1 MKISYNWLKNYA
13 NITQTPEE
21 LSEILTDCGLEV
33 ESFEHVESVRGGL
46 KGVVI
51 GEVITCGKH
60 PDADKLKVTTVNT
73 GAPELLHIVCGANNV
88 AAGQKVPVAT
98 VGTMIYKGDEEPFEI
113 KKSKIRGQ
121 ISEGMICSE
130 IELGLGDDYD
140 GIMVLES
147 SAPIGIPA
155 SEYFKIE
162 TDVVFTI
169 GLTPNRNDAT
179 SHIGVARDIVA
190 AINAKTLNN
199 ERLKYP
205 NLDSFKID
213 NTNLPIEVVVEDIEN
228 CPRYSGLT
236 ISDIK
241 VDESPDWLKNR
252 LKAVGL
258 RPINNVVDATNF
270 VLMEYG
276 QPLHAF
282 DVSKI
287 SGQKVVVKKLPKDTI
302 FKTLDDVER
311 KLNGSELMIC
321 NADEG
326 MCIAGVF
333 GGAKSGVTEQT
344 SAIFLESA
352 YFNPISIRKTAK
364 LHGMKTDASF
374 RYERGADP
382 NITVDA
388 LKRAALLIKEVAG
401 GTISSE
407 ISDIYPNK
415 IEPKTVD
422 FSCKKMNKLIGSE
435 IPKDAVLNI
444 LQSLEIG
451 VDGEYPNLTLQI
463 PTNKAD
469 VTRDVDVIE
478 EILRI
483 YGFNRIANVGATL
496 MNFEHP
502 AKPDRENVYNQIADF
517 LSNNGFAEIMNNSL
531 TKAEH
536 TEKVNGFDSN
546 LNVILENPLSN
557 ELDVMRQSLLFGGLS
572 SIAYNCNHQQTD
584 LKLYE
589 FGTVYQKNPNA
600 EQDAPVTKKYKET
613 QRLAIFISG
622 NKRAE
627 NWQKPLESVDFN
639 YLKSLVNTVFS
650 RLRLTNYKVEEQ
662 APEYFSEGL
671 SYTLNKKTFATFG
684 KLSKATLKYFDIKQD
699 VYFADV
705 AWTDVLKALPKK
717 PILYQE
723 ISKFPEVRRDLA
735 LLVDQKITFS
745 QIEKLAYETEKKY
758 LRSVNLFDVYEGDKL
773 PEGKKSYAVSFIL
786 QDAEKTL
793 SEKQITGVMEKM
805 IRQMTEKLGA
815 VIR

>member
-21 LSEILTDCGLEV
+21 LSVILTDCGLEV
-33 ESFEHVESVRGGL
+33 EGFEHVESIRGGL

-51 GEVITCGKH
+51 GEVITCEKH
-60 PDADKLKVTTVNT
+60 PDADKLKVTTVNI

-88 AAGQKVPVAT
+88 AAGQKVPVVT
-98 VGTMIYKGDEEPFEI
+98 VGSLLYKGDEEPFEI

-130 IELGLGDDYD
+130 LELGFGNEHD
-140 GIMVLES
+140 GIMVLD
-147 SAPIGIPA
+147 SAAQVGIPA
-155 SEYFKIE
+155 ADYFKIE
-162 TDVVFTI
+162 SDVVFTI

-190 AINAKTLNN
+190 VINAKTLGN
-199 ERLKYP
+199 EHLKYP
-205 NLDSFKID
+205 NLDDFKID
-213 NTNLPIEVVVEDIEN
+213 NTNLQIEVAVEDFVD

-241 VDESPDWLKNR
+241 VGESPDWLKNR

-282 DVSKI
+282 DISKI
-287 SGQKVVVKKLPKDTI
+287 SGQKIVVKKLSKDTN
-302 FKTLDDVER
+302 FKTLDDIDR
-311 KLNGSELMIC
+311 KLDGSELMIC

-344 SAIFLESA
+344 TAIFLESA
-352 YFNPISIRKTAK
+352 YFNPLSIRKTSK

-388 LKRAALLIKEVAG
+388 LKRAALLIKEIAG
-401 GTISSE
+401 GIISSE
-407 ISDIYPNK
+407 ITDIYPEK
-415 IEPKTVD
+415 IEPKIVD
-422 FSCKKMNKLIGSE
+422 FSCEKMNRLIGNE
-435 IPKDAVLNI
+435 IPKDAVMNI

-451 VDGEYPNLTLQI
+451 VNGEFPNLTLKI

-483 YGFNRIANVGATL
+483 YGFNRISNTGSAQ
-496 MNFEHP
+496 MNFEHQS
-502 AKPDRENVYNQIADF
+502 KPDREKIYDQTANF
-517 LSNNGFAEIMNNSL
+517 LSNNGFSEIMNNSL

-536 TEKVNGFDSN
+536 TENVKSFDSN
-546 LNVILENPLSN
+546 LNVTITNPLSN
-557 ELDVMRQSLLFGGLS
+557 ELNVMRQTLLFGGLS
-572 SIAYNCNHQQTD
+572 SIAYNCNHQLTD
-584 LKLYE
+584 LKFYE
-589 FGTVYQKNPNA
+589 FGSVYQKNPNV
-600 EQDAPVTKKYKET
+600 ESDAPVTKKYKEI

-622 NKRAE
+622 NKQTE
-627 NWQKPLESVDFN
+627 NWQKPLENVDFN
-639 YLKSLVNTVFS
+639 YLKSLVNTLFS
-650 RLRLTNYKVEEQ
+650 RLRLTTYKVENSS
-662 APEYFSEGL
+662 PEYLSEGL
-671 SYTLNKKTFATFG
+671 SYILNGKTVAVFG

-699 VYFADV
+699 VFFADIS
-705 AWTDVLKALPKK
+705 WTDVLKALPKK
-717 PILYQE
+717 PVLYQE
-723 ISKFPEVRRDLA
+723 VSKFPEVRRDLA
-735 LLVDQKITFS
+735 LLIDQKITFAE
-745 QIEKLAYETEKKY
+745 IEKLAFDTEKKF
-758 LRSVNLFDVYEGDKL
+758 LKSVSLFDVYEGDKL

-786 QDAEKTL
+786 QDSEKTL
-793 SEKQITGVMEKM
+793 SEKQITSVMEKM

-815 VIR
+815 TIR

>member
-21 LSEILTDCGLEV
+21 LSIMITDCGLEV
-33 ESFEHVESVRGGL
+33 ESLEYVESVRGGL

-51 GEVITCGKH
+51 GEVKTCEKH
-60 PDADKLKVTTVNT
+60 PDADKLSVTTVDV
-73 GAPELLHIVCGANNV
+73 GAPELLHIVCGAPNV

-98 VGTMIYKGDEEPFEI
+98 VGTIIYNGDESFEI

-121 ISEGMICSE
+121 VSEGMICSA
-130 IELGLGDDYD
+130 IELNLGEDDG

-147 SAPIGIPA
+147 STPVGISG
-155 SEYFKIE
+155 SEFFKIE
-162 TDVVFTI
+162 SDVVFEI

-190 AINAKTLNN
+190 ANNVKTLNN
-199 ERLKYP
+199 ERLQYP
-205 NLDSFKID
+205 NLSDFKID
-213 NTNLPIEVVVEDIEN
+213 NTNLSIDVVVEDLEN

-241 VDESPDWLKNR
+241 VGESPDWLKNR
-252 LKAVGL
+252 LKAVGF

-282 DVSKI
+282 DIKKI
-287 SGQKVVVKKLPKDTI
+287 SGQKIIVKKLPKDTI
-302 FKTLDDVER
+302 FKSLDDVDR
-311 KLNGSELMIC
+311 KLDGSELMIC

-333 GGAKSGVTEQT
+333 GGAKSGVTEKT
-344 SAIFLESA
+344 TAIFLESA
-352 YFNPISIRKTAK
+352 YFNPVSIRKTSK
-364 LHGMKTDASF
+364 LHGLKTDASF

-382 NITVDA
+382 NITIDA
-388 LKRAALLIKEVAG
+388 LKRAAILIKEVAG
-401 GTISSE
+401 GNISSE
-407 ISDIYPNK
+407 ITDIYPEK
-415 IEPKTVD
+415 IELKIVE
-422 FSCKKMNKLIGSE
+422 FSCEKMNRLVGNE
-435 IPKDAVLNI
+435 IPKEAVLNI

-451 VDGEYPNLTLQI
+451 VSGEFPNLTLKI

-483 YGFNRIANVGATL
+483 YGFNRISNVGNIQL
-496 MNFEHP
+496 SLEHP
-502 AKPDRENVYNQIADF
+502 KKPDRENAYEKTADF
-517 LSNNGFAEIMNNSL
+517 LTANGFSEIMNNSL

-536 TEKVNGFDSN
+536 TENVKGFDSS
-546 LNVILENPLSN
+546 LNATIENPLSN

-572 SIAYNCNHQQTD
+572 SIAYNCNHQLTD

-589 FGTVYQKNPNA
+589 FGTVYQKNPTV
-600 EQDAPVTKKYKET
+600 EQDAPVTKKYKES

-622 NKRAE
+622 NKHSE

-639 YLKSLVNTVFS
+639 YLKSLVNSVLS
-650 RLRLTNYKVEEQ
+650 RLRLTNYKVENNVSEF
-662 APEYFSEGL
+662 FSEGL
-671 SYTLNKKTFATFG
+671 SYILNGKTVAVFG

-699 VYFADV
+699 VYFADIS
-705 AWTDVLKALPKK
+705 WTDILKALPKK

-723 ISKFPEVRRDLA
+723 ISKIPEIRRDLA
-735 LLVDQKITFS
+735 LLIDQKIMFS
-745 QIEKLAYETEKKY
+745 EIEKLAFDTEKKY
-758 LRSVNLFDVYEGDKL
+758 LQSVNLFDVYEGDKL

-786 QDAEKTL
+786 QDTEKTL
-793 SEKQITGVMEKM
+793 NEKQITSVMDKM
-805 IRQMTEKLGA
+805 MRQMTEKLGA

>member
-21 LSEILTDCGLEV
+21 LSIILTDCGLEV
-33 ESFEHVESVRGGL
+33 ESLESVESVRGGL

-51 GEVITCGKH
+51 GEVVTCEKH
-60 PDADKLKVTTVNT
+60 PDADKLKVTTVNI

-98 VGTMIYKGDEEPFEI
+98 VGTTIYKGDEEPFEI

-121 ISEGMICSE
+121 LSEGMICAE
-130 IELGLGDDYD
+130 DELGLGDDHD
-140 GIMVLES
+140 GIMVLEPS
-147 SAPIGIPA
+147 TAIGTPA
-155 SEYFKIE
+155 ADYFKIE

-179 SHIGVARDIVA
+179 SHIGVARDVVA
-190 AINAKTLNN
+190 VINAKALGN
-199 ERLKYP
+199 EHLKYP
-205 NLDSFKID
+205 NLDHFKID
-213 NTNLPIEVVVEDIEN
+213 NTNLPIEVNVEDIVD

-241 VDESPDWLKNR
+241 VGESPDWVKNR

-270 VLMEYG
+270 VMMECG

-282 DVSKI
+282 DVAKI
-287 SGQKVVVKKLPKDTI
+287 SRQKIIVKKLPKGTI

-311 KLNGSELMIC
+311 KLDGNELMIC

-333 GGAKSGVTEQT
+333 GGTKSGVTEQT
-344 SAIFLESA
+344 TAIFLESA
-352 YFNPISIRKTAK
+352 YFNPVSIRKTSK
-364 LHGMKTDASF
+364 LHGLKTDASF
-374 RYERGADP
+374 RFERGADP
-382 NITVDA
+382 NITIDA
-388 LKRAALLIKEVAG
+388 LKRAAMLIKEVAG

-407 ISDIYPNK
+407 IVDVYPEK
-415 IEPKTVD
+415 IEPKIVD
-422 FSCKKMNKLIGSE
+422 FSCEKMNRLVGND
-435 IPKDAVLNI
+435 IPKEAVMNI
-444 LQSLEIG
+444 LQSLEIRIS
-451 VDGEYPNLTLQI
+451 GEFPKLTLKI
-463 PTNKAD
+463 PSNKAD

-483 YGFNRIANVGATL
+483 YGFNRIPNTGTTQMSL
-496 MNFEHP
+496 EHSS
-502 AKPDRENVYNQIADF
+502 KPDREKVYNQISDF
-517 LSNNGFAEIMNNSL
+517 LTNNGFSEIMNNSL

-536 TEKVNGFDSN
+536 TEEVKGFDSN
-546 LNVILENPLSN
+546 LNVIIANPLSN
-557 ELDVMRQSLLFGGLS
+557 ELDVMRQSLLFGGLT
-572 SIAYNCNHQQTD
+572 SIAYNCNHQLTD

-589 FGTVYQKNPNA
+589 FGTIYQKNPNVEPTA
-600 EQDAPVTKKYKET
+600 SVTKKYKEI

-627 NWQKPLESVDFN
+627 NWQKPLETVDFN

-650 RLRLTNYKVEEQ
+650 RLRLDNYKIENTV
-662 APEYFSEGL
+662 PEYFSEGL
-671 SYTLNKKTFATFG
+671 SYILNGKTVATFG
-684 KLSKATLKYFDIKQD
+684 KLSKATLKYFDVKQD
-699 VYFADV
+699 VYYADIS
-705 AWTDVLKALPKK
+705 WTDILKALPKK

-735 LLVDQKITFS
+735 LLVDQKITFEE
-745 QIEKLAYETEKKY
+745 IEKLAFHAEKNL
-758 LRSVNLFDVYEGDKL
+758 LRTVNLFDVYEGEKL
-773 PEGKKSYAVSFIL
+773 PECKKSYAISFIL
-786 QDAEKTL
+786 QDSEKTL

-805 IRQMTEKLGA
+805 MRQMTEKLGA
-815 VIR
+815 TIR

>member
-21 LSEILTDCGLEV
+21 LSIILTDCGLEV

-51 GEVITCGKH
+51 GEVVTCGKH
-60 PDADKLKVTTVNT
+60 PDADKLKVTTVNV
-73 GAPELLHIVCGANNV
+73 GAPELLHIVCGASNV
-88 AAGQKVPVAT
+88 DAGQKVPVAT
-98 VGTMIYKGDEEPFEI
+98 VGTLIYKGDEEPFEI

-121 ISEGMICSE
+121 VSEGMICSE
-130 IELGLGDDYD
+130 IELGVGDDHE
-140 GIMVLES
+140 GIMVLD
-147 SAPIGIPA
+147 SATPVGIPA
-155 SEYFKIE
+155 SEHFKIE

-190 AINAKTLNN
+190 AINAKTLGN
-199 ERLKYP
+199 ERLRYP
-205 NLDSFKID
+205 DLSNFAID
-213 NTNLPIEVVVEDIEN
+213 NTNCSVEIVIEDTEN

-241 VDESPDWLKNR
+241 VGESPDWLKNR

-258 RPINNVVDATNF
+258 RPINNVVDVTNF

-287 SGQKVVVKKLPKDTI
+287 SGQKVVVKKLPKGTA

-311 KLNGSELMIC
+311 KLDGSELMIC
-321 NADEG
+321 NASEG

-344 SAIFLESA
+344 TTVFLESA
-352 YFNPISIRKTAK
+352 YFNPLSIRKTAK

-388 LKRAALLIKEVAG
+388 LKRASLLIKEVAG

-407 ISDIYPNK
+407 ITDVYPIK
-415 IEPKTVD
+415 IEPKTFE
-422 FSCKKMNKLIGSE
+422 FSCEKMNRLIGSE
-435 IPKDAVLNI
+435 IPKESVLNI

-451 VDGEYPNLTLQI
+451 VSGEFPNLVLQI

-483 YGFNRIANVGATL
+483 YGFNRIATIGATQ
-496 MNFEHP
+496 MSFEHP

-536 TEKVNGFDSN
+536 TEKVKGFDSS
-546 LNVILENPLSN
+546 LNVSLENPLSN

-572 SIAYNCNHQQTD
+572 SIAYNCNHQLTD
-584 LKLYE
+584 LKFYE
-589 FGTVYQKNPNA
+589 FGTVYQKNPNV
-600 EQDAPVTKKYKET
+600 ENDAPVTKRYKET
-613 QRLAIFISG
+613 QRLAMFVSG

-627 NWQKPLESVDFN
+627 NWQKPLENVDFDF
-639 YLKSLVNTVFS
+639 LKSLVNTVFS
-650 RLRLTNYKVEEQ
+650 RLRLTTYKVSTET
-662 APEYFSEGL
+662 PEYFSEGL
-671 SYTLNKKTFATFG
+671 SYTLNNKTVAVFG
-684 KLSKATLKYFDIKQD
+684 KLSKATLKHFDIKQD
-699 VYFADV
+699 VFFADL
-705 AWTDVLKALPKK
+705 AWTDILKALPKK

-723 ISKFPEVRRDLA
+723 VSKFPEVRRDLA
-735 LLVDQKITFS
+735 LLVDQKTTFAE
-745 QIEKLAYETEKKY
+745 IEKLAYDTEKKY
-758 LRSVNLFDVYEGDKL
+758 LRAVNLFDVYEGDKL

-786 QDAEKTL
+786 QDPEKTL
-793 SEKQITGVMEKM
+793 SEKQITSVMDKM

-815 VIR
+815 TIR

>member
-1 MKISYNWLKNYA
+1 MKVSYNWLKNYA
-13 NITQTPEE
+13 DITQTPED
-21 LSEILTDCGLEV
+21 LSVILTDCGLEV
-33 ESFEHVESVRGGL
+33 ESFEHAESVRGGL
-46 KGVVI
+46 KGVII
-51 GEVITCGKH
+51 GEVITCEKH
-60 PDADKLKVTTVNT
+60 PDADKLKVATVNV

-98 VGTMIYKGDEEPFEI
+98 VGAMIYKGDEEPFEI

-140 GIMVLES
+140 GIMVLEPS
-147 SAPIGIPA
+147 TPVGTPA
-155 SEYFKIE
+155 SEHFKVE
-162 TDVVFTI
+162 SDVVFTI

-190 AINAKTLNN
+190 AINAKTLNS

-213 NTNLPIEVVVEDIEN
+213 NTDLPIEIIVEDIEN

-236 ISDIK
+236 ISGIN

-287 SGQKVVVKKLPKDTI
+287 SGQKVIVKKLPKDTV
-302 FKTLDDVER
+302 FTTLDDVER
-311 KLNGSELMIC
+311 KLHGSELMIC

-326 MCIAGVF
+326 MCIGGVF
-333 GGAKSGVTEQT
+333 GGVKSGVTEQT
-344 SAIFLESA
+344 TAIFLESA
-352 YFNPISIRKTAK
+352 YFNPLNIRKTAK

-401 GTISSE
+401 GAISSE
-407 ISDIYPNK
+407 ITDIYPNK
-415 IEPKTVD
+415 IEPKVVD
-422 FSCKKMNKLIGSE
+422 FSCEKMNRLIGSE
-435 IPKDAVLNI
+435 IPKDAVINI

-451 VDGEYPNLTLQI
+451 VSGEYPNLRLEI

-496 MNFEHP
+496 MSFEHP
-502 AKPDRENVYNQIADF
+502 TKPDRENVYNQIADF

-536 TEKVNGFDSN
+536 TEKVKNFDST

-572 SIAYNCNHQQTD
+572 SIAYNCNHQLTD
-584 LKLYE
+584 LKFYE

-600 EQDAPVTKKYKET
+600 EPDASVTKKYKET

-627 NWQKPLESVDFN
+627 NWQKPLESVDFD

-650 RLRLTNYKVEEQ
+650 RLRLTNFKVEEQ
-662 APEYFSEGL
+662 VPEYFSEGL
-671 SYTLNKKTFATFG
+671 SYSINKKTLAAFG

-699 VYFADV
+699 VYFADI

-735 LLVDQKITFS
+735 LLVDEKITFS
-745 QIEKLAYETEKKY
+745 QIQKLAYDTEKKY

-773 PEGKKSYAVSFIL
+773 PEGKKSYAISFIL

-805 IRQMTEKLGA
+805 MRQMTEKLGA

>member
-13 NITQTPEE
+13 KITQTPEE
-21 LSEILTDCGLEV
+21 LSIILTDCGLEV
-33 ESFEHVESVRGGL
+33 ESFEYVESVRGGL
-46 KGVVI
+46 KGVII
-51 GEVITCGKH
+51 GEVVTCGKH
-60 PDADKLKVTTVNT
+60 PDADKLKVTTVNV
-73 GAPELLHIVCGANNV
+73 GAPELLHIVCGASNV
-88 AAGQKVPVAT
+88 DAGQKVPVAT
-98 VGTMIYKGDEEPFEI
+98 VGTLIYKGDEEPFEI

-121 ISEGMICSE
+121 VSEGMICSE
-130 IELGLGDDYD
+130 IELGLGDDHE
-140 GIMVLES
+140 GIMVLDS
-147 SAPIGIPA
+147 STPVGIPA
-155 SEYFKIE
+155 SEHFKIE

-190 AINAKTLNN
+190 AINAKAFGN
-199 ERLKYP
+199 ERLRYP
-205 NLDSFKID
+205 DLSGFAID
-213 NTNLPIEVVVEDIEN
+213 NTNCSVEIVIEDTEN

-241 VDESPDWLKNR
+241 VGESPDWLKNR

-258 RPINNVVDATNF
+258 RPINNVVDVTNF

-282 DVSKI
+282 DISKI
-287 SGQKVVVKKLPKDTI
+287 SGQKVIVKKLPKGTA

-311 KLNGSELMIC
+311 KLDGSELMIC
-321 NADEG
+321 NANEG

-344 SAIFLESA
+344 TTVFLESA
-352 YFNPISIRKTAK
+352 YFNPLSIRKTAK

-407 ISDIYPNK
+407 ITDVYPTK
-415 IEPKTVD
+415 IEPKIVE
-422 FSCKKMNKLIGSE
+422 FSCEKMNRLIGSE
-435 IPKDAVLNI
+435 IPKEAVLNI

-451 VDGEYPNLTLQI
+451 VSGEYPNLTLQI

-483 YGFNRIANVGATL
+483 YGFNRIANVGATQ
-496 MNFEHP
+496 MSFEHP
-502 AKPDRENVYNQIADF
+502 TKPDRENVYNQIADF

-536 TEKVNGFDSN
+536 TEKVKGFDSA
-546 LNVILENPLSN
+546 LNVSLENPLSN

-572 SIAYNCNHQQTD
+572 SIAYNCNHQLTD
-584 LKLYE
+584 LKFYE
-589 FGTVYQKNPNA
+589 FGTVYQKNPNV
-600 EQDAPVTKKYKET
+600 ENDAPVTKRYKET
-613 QRLAIFISG
+613 QRLAMFVSG

-627 NWQKPLESVDFN
+627 NWQKPLENVDFDF
-639 YLKSLVNTVFS
+639 LKSLVNTVFS
-650 RLRLTNYKVEEQ
+650 RLRLTTYKVSAET
-662 APEYFSEGL
+662 PEYFSEGL
-671 SYTLNKKTFATFG
+671 SYTLNNKTVAVFG

-699 VYFADV
+699 VFFADI
-705 AWTDVLKALPKK
+705 AWTDILKALPKK

-723 ISKFPEVRRDLA
+723 VSKFPEVRRDLA
-735 LLVDQKITFS
+735 LLVDQKTTFAE
-745 QIEKLAYETEKKY
+745 IEKLAYDTEKKY
-758 LRSVNLFDVYEGDKL
+758 LRAVNLFDVYEGDKL

-786 QDAEKTL
+786 QDPEKTL
-793 SEKQITGVMEKM
+793 SEKQITSVMDKM

-815 VIR
+815 TIR